1 MASAPGSLTLVAT
14 PIGNLGDITVRAL
27 EVLKTASVILAEDTR
42 HSRRLLNHYAISTPC
57 IAYHDHN
64 EARVT
69 PALIERMKRGEK
81 MALITDAGTPGIS
94 DPGFYLVRA
103 ALAAG
108 IDVTTAPGPSALLA
122 ALPLSGFPCETF
134 VFVGFTPKKT
144 GELSKMVDDLVN
156 EPRTTVFYVAPHQLR
171 KVIDAIADRLPQREL
186 AVAKELTKMH
196 EHVVRGTATEVK
208 TRIDPTMP
216 RGEFVLIV
224 KGLGWRK
231 RDRVRAEPGDG
242 TEDSGRARDL
252 GDEFEERDRGEEKDR
267 DHEGEDERE

>member
-1 MASAPGSLTLVAT
+1 
-14 PIGNLGDITVRAL
+14 
-27 EVLKTASVILAEDTR
+27 
-42 HSRRLLNHYAISTPC
+42 
-57 IAYHDHN
+57 
-64 EARVT
+64 
-69 PALIERMKRGEK
+69 

-134 VFVGFTPKKT
+134 VFVGFTPKKP
-144 GELSKMVDDLVN
+144 GELAKMVDDLVN

-196 EHVVRGTATEVK
+196 EHVVRGTAAEVK

-231 RDRVRAEPGDG
+231 RDRVRVEPGEG
-242 TEDSGRARDL
+242 QEASGRARDL